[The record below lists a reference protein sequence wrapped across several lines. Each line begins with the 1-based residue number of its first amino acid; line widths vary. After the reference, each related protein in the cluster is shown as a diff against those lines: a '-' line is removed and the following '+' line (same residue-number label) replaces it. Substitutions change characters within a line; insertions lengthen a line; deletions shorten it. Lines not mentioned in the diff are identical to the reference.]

1 MSAMSHGR
9 FLTASLSIALL
20 AWVADAR
27 AAGAAE
33 TGPVITAQFENDM
46 FFGDSDRHYTHG
58 SRFAYLTGEN
68 EVPDWVLGMGRLMP
82 FYERQPNVRVSYALG
97 QSIFTP
103 EDIAQPVPDPTDRP
117 YAGWLY
123 GAVGLVTYGED
134 GDRLD
139 NLELALGVV
148 GPWSLAEEVQTTW
161 HRWFD
166 LQDPNGWD
174 SQIENEPGF
183 VFSWDTQDRLLYR
196 ELGDALALDVTP
208 NWGLSVG
215 NVMTHANVGLT
226 LRLGDGLKGDF
237 GPPRIRPSLPGS
249 GFFGTARDLSW
260 YVFAGVGG
268 RAVARNIFLD
278 GNTFEAS
285 ASVDKEIL
293 VGDAQAGFSIGY
305 RDIRLGYT
313 QIFRT
318 REFEG
323 QDEPDIFGAISLSY
337 RF

>member
-1 MSAMSHGR
+1 M
-9 FLTASLSIALL
+9 IAARIGGSVL
-20 AWVADAR
+20 AGIGLALVPGVGAGEGAR
-27 AAGAAE
+27 ADDK
-33 TGPVITAQFENDM
+33 GPVISAQFENDM

-58 SRFAYLTGEN
+58 SRFAYLTGEDD
-68 EVPDWVLGMGRLMP
+68 VPDWVLNLGRLMP
-82 FYERQPNVRVSYALG
+82 FYEEQPHMRVSYALG

-103 EDIAQPVPDPTDRP
+103 DDVTRAAPDPTDRP

-123 GAVGLVTYGED
+123 GAAGLVTYGED
-134 GDRLD
+134 GARQDS
-139 NLELALGVV
+139 LELALGVV
-148 GPWSLAEEVQTTW
+148 GPWSLAEDVQTTW

-166 LQDPNGWD
+166 FRDPKGWD

-183 VFSWDTQDRLLYR
+183 VFSWDTQDRVFHR
-196 ELGDALALDVTP
+196 EVADGLAVDLTP

-215 NVMTHANVGLT
+215 TVMTHANAGVT
-226 LRLGDGLKGDF
+226 LRLGDGLTGDF

-249 GFFGTARDLSW
+249 GFFTTGDGLTW
-260 YVFAGVGG
+260 YVFAGLGA

-305 RDIRLGYT
+305 RDLRIGYT

-323 QDEPDIFGAISLSY
+323 QDDPDVFGAISLSF